1 MVTRR
6 EVVTGGMLGTLAAG
20 GVAEAGAQSG
30 QDAAALQAGL
40 SAINKTL
47 LDLRASLER
56 TMMPDLS
63 QGLISDVRVA
73 LNTHLKSTGRF
84 PEFLEVG
91 TSVFYAVYD
100 WHVKHM
106 QPIQIIRLAEN
117 RMAIQFMF
125 TQLVL
130 RWENVDRYIGTPY
143 DR

>member
-6 EVVTGGMLGTLAAG
+6 EVVTGGVLGTLAAG
-20 GVAEAGAQSG
+20 GVAEAAAQSG
-30 QDAAALQAGL
+30 QDAVALQAGL
-40 SAINKTL
+40 SAINRS
-47 LDLRASLER
+47 LDDLKSSLDESL
-56 TMMPDLS
+56 MPNLS
-63 QGLISDVRVA
+63 QGLISDVRA
-73 LNTHLKSTGRF
+73 AFNIHLKTTGRF
-84 PEFLEVG
+84 PEFLDVG
-91 TSVFYAVYD
+91 TAVFYAVYD

-106 QPIQIIRLAEN
+106 QPIQIIRVSEN